1 MELIEKK
8 KKPYR
13 HHTPFKSSRISGG
26 SLKIGPFTLGRNKKA
41 PGAQWNQIRI
51 SSDSRVWLRLQ
62 HHQVECVC
70 PSRKS
75 VKMWAKVLRVPI
87 EGATVCARVTSEVLR
102 VYGRHKWNESR
113 SARWG
118 SGASIDAL
126 LFSARRHRREQQLGR
141 YKAPQLCSGRGTRL
155 DEQLRCSQY
164 IYDPYTKWDE
174 ISLDSIKRV
183 NASAAQ
189 SLSTPTHS

>member
-8 KKPYR
+8 KNHIDITPHLNQAVSVAGVWKLDHSRSVGIKKPPAR
-13 HHTPFKSSRISGG
+13 NEIKFEFRQTRGSDCDCSIIKSNVFARQG
-26 SLKIGPFTLGRNKKA
+26 
-41 PGAQWNQIRI
+41 
-51 SSDSRVWLRLQ
+51 RVWRCGPKCCGFQ
-62 HHQVECVC
+62 
-70 PSRKS
+70 
-75 VKMWAKVLRVPI
+75 LRV
-87 EGATVCARVTSEVLR
+87 ATVCARVTSEVLR